1 MCNLIVSQRCT
12 NQQPPPLPFLM
23 TFCSQMKIFP
33 FSFSPLLI
41 FLHTHIEFNIINM
54 ILIIITA
61 LTHLHYKMKNI
72 SCLASL
78 CSIMPP
84 PPAAAASVNL
94 TYNHQSRVEY
104 SLPMYKFYMLTSS
117 LIVSYVYRFFYC
129 SMSCL
134 YHKFPFLLLL
144 LFLVFLLFLHW

>member
-1 MCNLIVSQRCT
+1 MCNLIVSHHCT
-12 NQQPPPLPFLM
+12 NPLPPAL
-23 TFCSQMKIFP
+23 TNSDDVSLSDEDFP
-33 FSFSPLLI
+33 ILLLSLVDF

-84 PPAAAASVNL
+84 PPAAASVNL

-134 YHKFPFLLLL
+134 HHKFPFL